1 MQNLILLFFHTI
13 FSMFQSFID
22 KRSVCVTDNKRR
34 LLESFICLGCV
45 TSKVSTGRR
54 RHINQKHLFVVKTI
68 KKGEGRCPQMK
79 EKISKAHL
87 FFFPCATFSRQL
99 HSPNYDDVF
108 FWNCIA
114 LSLSSEMPTKN
125 VTHLAKILQ
134 TLNSQKCWP
143 NFAYCAQ
150 AFLARNQWGRRWPCR
165 PWHAG
170 W

>member
-1 MQNLILLFFHTI
+1 MQNLNLLFFHTI

-22 KRSVCVTDNKRR
+22 KRSVCVTDNKRS

-125 VTHLAKILQ
+125 VTH
-134 TLNSQKCWP
+134 
-143 NFAYCAQ
+143 
-150 AFLARNQWGRRWPCR
+150 
-165 PWHAG
+165 
-170 W
+170 